1 MKNVYLYLLF
11 YKSFAAASIAVSI
24 GAVSI
29 VYVYGIG
36 TFLPI
41 FWFKVFTLLCI
52 LYANHKYKS
61 NEYYFF
67 LNLGIPKRN
76 LWIFSGVFDMIV
88 FTALLILSLKIR

>member
-1 MKNVYLYLLF
+1 LF

-29 VYVYGIG
+29 LYVYGIG
-36 TFLPI
+36 PFLPI
-41 FWFKVFTLLCI
+41 FWFKIVTLFCI

-61 NEYYFF
+61 DEYFFF

-76 LWIFSGVFDMIV
+76 LWISSGVFDLIV
-88 FTALLILSLKIR
+88 FTALLIISLKIK